1 MRRDPDLLRDILL
14 TIEAAPGAELLRLP
28 RFEDHAPN
36 VIRAHVRLLIE
47 AGLVHAVRGP
57 GRIDQEW
64 FALGL
69 SWRGYDYLDTVR
81 DPAIW
86 RLTKMAAAKVGNW
99 SFETLGTIAR
109 AVALAK
115 VQSLG
120 LALAS

>member
-57 GRIDQEW
+57 INSLRHQFDSG
-64 FALGL
+64 
-69 SWRGYDYLDTVR
+69 S
-81 DPAIW
+81 
-86 RLTKMAAAKVGNW
+86 
-99 SFETLGTIAR
+99 
-109 AVALAK
+109 ALA
-115 VQSLG
+115 LFEY
-120 LALAS
+120 